1 MDKIPKEIKEHV
13 EIKGIY
19 DQVVKYRDAISHRY
33 YAYTPLF
40 ETEQVTQEVKKA
52 NVPQRPLKQP
62 KQLQILYGANEYEQD
77 YQYQRKQD

>member
-1 MDKIPKEIKEHV
+1 LSSSTEDRNDEHLIDKIPQELKEHV

-40 ETEQVTQEVKKA
+40 ETEKVA
-52 NVPQRPLKQP
+52 
-62 KQLQILYGANEYEQD
+62 
-77 YQYQRKQD
+77 